1 MGGGANKYSLD
12 ALKKPVLL
20 SSAGQQVMME
30 WEKTYMEQCVDAL
43 GITSTCDVL
52 EVGFGMGYSATRI
65 QSYNPRSYSIIECD
79 PVVLKRL
86 REWASQYTNVHI
98 VPGMWQ
104 SQLATLGRT

>member
-52 EVGFGMGYSATRI
+52 EVGFGMGYSA
-65 QSYNPRSYSIIECD
+65 YSIIECD